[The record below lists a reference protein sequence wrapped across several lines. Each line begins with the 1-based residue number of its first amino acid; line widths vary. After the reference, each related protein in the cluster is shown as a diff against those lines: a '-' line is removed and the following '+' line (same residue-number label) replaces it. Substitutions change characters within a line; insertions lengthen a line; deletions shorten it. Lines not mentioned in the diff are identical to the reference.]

1 MYSMYVYVYI
11 LYTCIHAYLLVIC
24 MYIHI
29 DIFTCIYTDIH
40 VSGTPTNSVK
50 TYSVLHAIGMQGTSH
65 DKCTSLR
72 MPSSEA

>member
-11 LYTCIHAYLLVIC
+11 LYICIHAYLLVIY

-40 VSGTPTNSVK
+40 VSGTLTNSVR
-50 TYSVLHAIGMQGTSH
+50 TCSVLHAIGMQGTT
-65 DKCTSLR
+65 TSVHR
-72 MPSSEA
+72 